1 MNVIHQDVNYH
12 LPLSVATD
20 RARLNKGSC
29 MTQPAILVMGATG
42 KTGAAVVA
50 QLRDKGWPVRAVVRS
65 RDARSERLD
74 RLGARTVVADAA
86 DPDQLLDAMR
96 GTARAYYLPP
106 FDPYMIQG
114 AVAFAAAARAASLEA
129 VVCLSQWLASPS
141 HPALATRQLWL
152 ADHLFSTLPNVAC
165 TIVNPGFFADNYL
178 RLIGFAAH
186 LGILPSLTGDSRN
199 APPSNEDIAR
209 VAVAALTDPG
219 RHAGRRY
226 RPTGPAL
233 LSTADMAAILGRVL
247 ARRVRRLEMPMWLFL
262 KAARMQGVA
271 PFEMSGFRH
280 WVEDHKQGA
289 FECGALTDDVFEV
302 TGRQPETFEVVA
314 RRYAALPEARRSAG
328 SDLRSLADFMRTPLS
343 PGYNLARFDRK
354 LGFPVPATPRRA
366 MDDERWRAERG
377 AQLSRASSVPAPR
390 LDTVG

>member
-1 MNVIHQDVNYH
+1 
-12 LPLSVATD
+12 
-20 RARLNKGSC
+20 
-29 MTQPAILVMGATG
+29 MTQPTILVTGATG

-74 RLGARTVVADAA
+74 RLGAATVVADAS

-114 AVAFAAAARAASLEA
+114 ALAFAAAAREARLEA

-141 HPALATRQLWL
+141 HPALTTRQLWL
-152 ADHLFSTLPNVAC
+152 ADHLFSTLPGVAC
-165 TIVNPGFFADNYL
+165 TIINPGFFADNYL

-209 VAVAALTDPG
+209 VAVAVLTDST

-233 LSTADMAAILGRVL
+233 LSTGDMAVILGQVL
-247 ARRVRRLEMPMWLFL
+247 GRKVRRLEMPMWLFL
-262 KAARMQGVA
+262 KAARLQGVA

-289 FECGALTDDVFEV
+289 FEFGALTDDVFEM
-302 TGRQPETFEVVA
+302 TGRQPETFEVTA

-328 SDLRSLADFMRTPLS
+328 SDLRAVADFMRTPLS
-343 PGYNLARFDRK
+343 PGYNLDRFDRK
-354 LGFPVPATPRRA
+354 LGFPVPARPRLA
-366 MDDERWRAERG
+366 LDDERWRAERG
-377 AQLSRASSVPAPR
+377 AQLSRASNVPAPH
-390 LDTVG
+390 LGAVG